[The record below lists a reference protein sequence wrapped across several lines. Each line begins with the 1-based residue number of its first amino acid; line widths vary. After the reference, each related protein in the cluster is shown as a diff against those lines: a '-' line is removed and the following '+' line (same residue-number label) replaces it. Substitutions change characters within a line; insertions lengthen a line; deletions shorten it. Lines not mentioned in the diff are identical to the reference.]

1 MLSTITFISRIIAL
15 SSLALIVTPSFAAK
29 SNAPMKMNQKN
40 VASPIPQDKGLYL
53 KNGQVSRIYRSMRP
67 HIRQARATYPAA
79 KKRWVKGLPEGQ
91 YFFVVT
97 RLRDNEGTEEQV
109 FISVASISNGTIKG
123 YIYSKPK
130 NVTGYKFKQ
139 PYSFPENHIIDW
151 VISKPGGE
159 QEGNFVGN
167 YLSRLN

>member
-1 MLSTITFISRIIAL
+1 MPNTIKLISRIIAL
-15 SSLALIVTPSFAAK
+15 SSLTLIASSTFAAK
-29 SNAPMKMNQKN
+29 SATPMKMNQKN
-40 VASPIPQDKGLYL
+40 VASPVPQDKGLYL
-53 KNGQVSRIYRSMRP
+53 KNGQVNRIYRSMRP

-79 KKRWVKGLPEGQ
+79 KKRWAKGLPEGH

-97 RLRDNEGTEEQV
+97 RLRDHEGTEEQV

-123 YIYSKPK
+123 YIYNKPK
-130 NVTGYKFKQ
+130 NVTGYQFKQ

-151 VISKPGGE
+151 IISKPSGE
-159 QEGNFVGN
+159 QEGNFVGK